1 MSGKAVVT
9 IDEVKSD
16 LDFLATS
23 IAEYVACKS
32 ECWIEDER
40 AARGLERFGVTLEAY
55 IDQRIQAAL
64 KEKE

>member
-1 MSGKAVVT
+1 V
-9 IDEVKSD
+9 VKSD